1 MENEQLVAR
10 IRAHEDESD
19 NMLKL
24 WQQNQGFIGRM
35 AARYSSYA
43 EIEDLKQEGY
53 IALCEAVR
61 HYDLASGVPFINYAA
76 FWMKQQMSRY
86 IDNCGSVVRIPV
98 GVRGEIRRYKKI
110 CNEYRKYYGAE
121 PSERELCALLRMSPE
136 ELRKIQENA
145 RKGQIQSLSA
155 PIGADNEEMTLEDTV
170 ASGEDME
177 EECAVKLDRENM
189 KRELWIAVDSLP
201 ADQAQ
206 TIRCRYMDGMTLKET
221 GERQG
226 ISIERVRQNDRKA
239 IRTLRLN
246 KYSRKYRGYYEEYLS
261 AAPVSHVGVS
271 SFQRTWTSEVE
282 REVMRCAGKEVR

>member
-1 MENEQLVAR
+1 MDNEQLVAR
-10 IRAHEDESD
+10 IRACEDVSD
-19 NMLKL
+19 DMLQL
-24 WQQNQGFIGRM
+24 WQQNQGFIGKM

-43 EIEDLKQEGY
+43 EVEDLKQEGY

-61 HYDLASGVPFINYAA
+61 HYDPASGVPFINYAA

-86 IDNCGSVVRIPV
+86 IDNCGSVVRLPV
-98 GVRGEIRRYKKI
+98 GVRDEIRRYKKI

-121 PSERELCALLRMSPE
+121 PSERELCALLRMSLE
-136 ELRKIQENA
+136 ELHKVQENA

-170 ASGEDME
+170 ASGEDLE
-177 EECAVKLDRENM
+177 EECAGRLDRENM

-261 AAPVSHVGVS
+261 AAPVRHVGVS

-282 REVMRCAGKEVR
+282 REVMRCAGKETR

>member
-1 MENEQLVAR
+1 
-10 IRAHEDESD
+10 
-19 NMLKL
+19 MLKL

-53 IALCEAVR
+53 IALCEAIR

-86 IDNCGSVVRIPV
+86 IDNCGSLVRIPV

-110 CNEYRKYYGAE
+110 CNEYQKYYGAE

-136 ELRKIQENA
+136 ELHKVQENT
-145 RKGQIQSLSA
+145 RKGQISSLSA

-170 ASGEDME
+170 ASGEDLE
-177 EECAVKLDRENM
+177 EECTGRLDRENM

-261 AAPVSHVGVS
+261 AAPVRHVGVS

>member
-1 MENEQLVAR
+1 MDNEQLVAR
-10 IRAHEDESD
+10 IRAREDVSD

-24 WQQNQGFIGRM
+24 WQQNQGFIGKM

-121 PSERELCALLRMSPE
+121 PSERELCALLRMSLE
-136 ELRKIQENA
+136 ELHKVQENA

-170 ASGEDME
+170 ASGEDLE
-177 EECAVKLDRENM
+177 EDCISRLDRENM

-201 ADQAQ
+201 EDQAQ

-221 GERQG
+221 GEHQG
-226 ISIERVRQNDRKA
+226 VSIERVRQNDRKA

-261 AAPVSHVGVS
+261 AASVHHVGVS

>member
-1 MENEQLVAR
+1 MDNEQLVAR
-10 IRAHEDESD
+10 IRAHEDVSD

-24 WQQNQGFIGRM
+24 WQQNQGFIGKM

-136 ELRKIQENA
+136 ELYKVQENA

-170 ASGEDME
+170 ASGEDLE
-177 EECAVKLDRENM
+177 EDCTSRLDRENM

-206 TIRCRYMDGMTLKET
+206 TIRCRYMDRMTLKET

-261 AAPVSHVGVS
+261 AAPVRHVGVS

>member
-1 MENEQLVAR
+1 MDNEQWVAR
-10 IRAHEDESD
+10 IRAREDVSD

-24 WQQNQGFIGRM
+24 WQQNQGFIGKM

-76 FWMKQQMSRY
+76 FWMKQQMNRY

-136 ELRKIQENA
+136 ELHKIQENA

-170 ASGEDME
+170 ASGEDLE
-177 EECAVKLDRENM
+177 EECTGRLDRENM

-261 AAPVSHVGVS
+261 AAPVRHVGVS

>member
-1 MENEQLVAR
+1 MCVER
-10 IRAHEDESD
+10 S
-19 NMLKL
+19 
-24 WQQNQGFIGRM
+24 W
-35 AARYSSYA
+35 
-43 EIEDLKQEGY
+43 
-53 IALCEAVR
+53 
-61 HYDLASGVPFINYAA
+61 
-76 FWMKQQMSRY
+76 
-86 IDNCGSVVRIPV
+86 
-98 GVRGEIRRYKKI
+98 RYKKI

-136 ELRKIQENA
+136 ELHKIQENA

-170 ASGEDME
+170 ASVEDLE
-177 EECAVKLDRENM
+177 EECAGRIDRENM

-201 ADQAQ
+201 SDQAQ

-261 AAPVSHVGVS
+261 AVPVRHVGVS

-282 REVMRCAGKEVR
+282 REVMRCAGKETR

>member
-1 MENEQLVAR
+1 MDNEQLVAR
-10 IRAHEDESD
+10 IRAREDVSD

-24 WQQNQGFIGRM
+24 WQQNQGFIGKM

-53 IALCEAVR
+53 IALCEAVS
-61 HYDLASGVPFINYAA
+61 HYDPAAGVSFINYAA

-86 IDNCGSVVRIPV
+86 IDNCGSVIRIPV

-136 ELRKIQENA
+136 ELHKVQENT
-145 RKGQIQSLSA
+145 RKGQISSLSA
-155 PIGADNEEMTLEDTV
+155 PIGADDEEMTLEDTV
-170 ASGEDME
+170 ASGENLE
-177 EECAVKLDRENM
+177 EDCIIRLDRETM

-221 GERQG
+221 GEHQG
-226 ISIERVRQNDRKA
+226 VSIERVRQNDRKA

-261 AAPVSHVGVS
+261 AASVHHVGVN

-282 REVMRCAGKEVR
+282 RAVMR

>member
-1 MENEQLVAR
+1 MDNEQLVAR
-10 IRAHEDESD
+10 IRAHEDVSD

-24 WQQNQGFIGRM
+24 WQQNQGFIGKM

-136 ELRKIQENA
+136 ELHKVQENT
-145 RKGQIQSLSA
+145 RKGQVQSLSA
-155 PIGADNEEMTLEDTV
+155 PIGTDNEEMTLEDTV
-170 ASGEDME
+170 ASGEDLE
-177 EECAVKLDRENM
+177 EECAGRLDRENM

-261 AAPVSHVGVS
+261 AAPVRHVGVS

>member
-1 MENEQLVAR
+1 MDNEQLVAR
-10 IRAHEDESD
+10 IRAHEDVSD

-24 WQQNQGFIGRM
+24 WQQNQGFIGKM

-136 ELRKIQENA
+136 ELHKVQENT

-155 PIGADNEEMTLEDTV
+155 PIGTDNEEMTLEDTV
-170 ASGEDME
+170 ASGEDLE
-177 EECAVKLDRENM
+177 EECAGRLDRENM

-261 AAPVSHVGVS
+261 AAPVRHVGVS

>member
-1 MENEQLVAR
+1 MDNEQLVAR
-10 IRAHEDESD
+10 IRVHEYESD

-24 WQQNQGFIGRM
+24 WQQNQGFIGKM

-76 FWMKQQMSRY
+76 FWMKQQMNRY

-136 ELRKIQENA
+136 ELHKVQENA

-170 ASGEDME
+170 ASVEDLE
-177 EECAVKLDRENM
+177 EECAGRIDRENM

-261 AAPVSHVGVS
+261 AAPVRHVGVS

>member
-1 MENEQLVAR
+1 MDNEQLVAR
-10 IRAHEDESD
+10 IRACEDVSD
-19 NMLKL
+19 NMLQL
-24 WQQNQGFIGRM
+24 WQQNQGFIGKM

-53 IALCEAVR
+53 IALYEAVR
-61 HYDLASGVPFINYAA
+61 HYDPASGVPFINYAA

-121 PSERELCALLRMSPE
+121 PSERELCVLLRMSPE
-136 ELRKIQENA
+136 ELHKVQENA

-155 PIGADNEEMTLEDTV
+155 PIGADHEEMTLEATV
-170 ASGEDME
+170 ASGEDLE
-177 EECAVKLDRENM
+177 EDCISRLDRENM
-189 KRELWIAVDSLP
+189 KRELWIAVDPLP
-201 ADQAQ
+201 EDQAQ

-221 GERQG
+221 GEHQG
-226 ISIERVRQNDRKA
+226 VSIERVRQNDRKA

-261 AAPVSHVGVS
+261 AASVHHVGVS

-282 REVMRCAGKEVR
+282 RAVMR

>member
-177 EECAVKLDRENM
+177 EECAGKLDRENM

-261 AAPVSHVGVS
+261 AAPVRHVGVS

>member
-1 MENEQLVAR
+1 MDNEQLVAR
-10 IRAHEDESD
+10 IRAREDVPD
-19 NMLKL
+19 NMLQL
-24 WQQNQGFIGRM
+24 WQQNQGFIGKM

-43 EIEDLKQEGY
+43 EVEDLKQEGY

-61 HYDLASGVPFINYAA
+61 HYDPASGVPFINYAA

-86 IDNCGSVVRIPV
+86 IDNCGSVVRLPV
-98 GVRGEIRRYKKI
+98 GVRDEIRRYKKI

-121 PSERELCALLRMSPE
+121 PSERELCALLRMSRE
-136 ELRKIQENA
+136 ELHKVQENA
-145 RKGQIQSLSA
+145 RKGQITSLSA
-155 PIGADNEEMTLEDTV
+155 PIGADDEEMTLEDTV
-170 ASGEDME
+170 ASGEDLE
-177 EECAVKLDRENM
+177 EDCISRLDRGNM

-201 ADQAQ
+201 EDQAQ

-221 GERQG
+221 GEHQG
-226 ISIERVRQNDRKA
+226 VSIERVRQNDRKA

-261 AAPVSHVGVS
+261 AASVHHVGVS

-282 REVMRCAGKEVR
+282 RAVMR

>member
-1 MENEQLVAR
+1 MDNEQLVAR
-10 IRAHEDESD
+10 IRAHENEAD

-24 WQQNQGFIGRM
+24 WQQNQGFIGKM

-110 CNEYRKYYGAE
+110 SNEYRKYYGAE

-136 ELRKIQENA
+136 ELHKVQENT

-170 ASGEDME
+170 ASGEDLE
-177 EECAVKLDRENM
+177 EECAGRLDRENM

-261 AAPVSHVGVS
+261 AAPVRHVGVS

-282 REVMRCAGKEVR
+282 RAVMR

>member
-1 MENEQLVAR
+1 MDNEQLVAR
-10 IRAHEDESD
+10 IRACEDVSD
-19 NMLKL
+19 NMLQL
-24 WQQNQGFIGRM
+24 WQQNQGFIGKM

-43 EIEDLKQEGY
+43 EVEDLKQEGY

-61 HYDLASGVPFINYAA
+61 HYDPASGVPFINYAA

-86 IDNCGSVVRIPV
+86 IDNCGSVVRLPV
-98 GVRGEIRRYKKI
+98 GVRDEIRRYKKI

-121 PSERELCALLRMSPE
+121 PSERELCALLRMSLE
-136 ELRKIQENA
+136 ELHKVQENA
-145 RKGQIQSLSA
+145 RKGQITSLSA
-155 PIGADNEEMTLEDTV
+155 PIGADDEEMTLEDTV
-170 ASGEDME
+170 ASGEDLE
-177 EECAVKLDRENM
+177 EDCISRLDRENM
-189 KRELWIAVDSLP
+189 KRELWIVVDSLP

-206 TIRCRYMDGMTLKET
+206 TVRCRYMDGMTLKET

-261 AAPVSHVGVS
+261 AAPVRHVGVS

>member
-1 MENEQLVAR
+1 MDNEQLVAR

-24 WQQNQGFIGRM
+24 WRQNQGFIGKM

-136 ELRKIQENA
+136 ELHKVQENT

-170 ASGEDME
+170 ASGEDLE
-177 EECAVKLDRENM
+177 EECAGRLDRENM

-221 GERQG
+221 GEHQG

-261 AAPVSHVGVS
+261 AAPVRHVGVS

>member
-1 MENEQLVAR
+1 MDNEQLVAL
-10 IRAHEDESD
+10 IRAREDVSD

-24 WQQNQGFIGRM
+24 WQQNQGFIGKM
-35 AARYSSYA
+35 AARYSSCA

-61 HYDLASGVPFINYAA
+61 HYDLASGVLFINYAA
-76 FWMKQQMSRY
+76 FWVKQQMSRY

-170 ASGEDME
+170 ASDEDME
-177 EECAVKLDRENM
+177 EECAGKLDRENM

-206 TIRCRYMDGMTLKET
+206 TIRCHYMDGMTLKET

-261 AAPVSHVGVS
+261 AAPVRHVGVS

>member
-1 MENEQLVAR
+1 
-10 IRAHEDESD
+10 
-19 NMLKL
+19 
-24 WQQNQGFIGRM
+24 
-35 AARYSSYA
+35 
-43 EIEDLKQEGY
+43 
-53 IALCEAVR
+53 
-61 HYDLASGVPFINYAA
+61 
-76 FWMKQQMSRY
+76 
-86 IDNCGSVVRIPV
+86 
-98 GVRGEIRRYKKI
+98 
-110 CNEYRKYYGAE
+110 
-121 PSERELCALLRMSPE
+121 
-136 ELRKIQENA
+136 
-145 RKGQIQSLSA
+145 
-155 PIGADNEEMTLEDTV
+155 
-170 ASGEDME
+170 
-177 EECAVKLDRENM
+177 M

-261 AAPVSHVGVS
+261 AAPLRHVGVS